1 MDIARHRL
9 YLEKSCGAH
18 FMWRCCDAGI
28 RSVEEAGHGKGTIAI
43 NTYLRDG
50 LTWSR
55 LAAIAT
61 LPEAAGGLALMRPRS
76 REYRDVFDKAPP
88 GIIEDRPET
97 YKDFLEWLVHREH
110 TLKVLCNRDFEQRRL
125 TGKEFRRAQESLNS
139 RQAYLFRRIDVV
151 LLQRGLSFYYHVK
164 KHHHICSTK
173 GFDTLVDGFMS
184 LITSVNVDQEF
195 LDLYHI
201 SKEDLGL
208 DDDLGAGVVSW
219 IEVSI
224 PTIVLLLYYG
234 RCSWA

>member
-1 MDIARHRL
+1 MAFWIVFLFEKFENIETKGVHVFEGAAGVGDRGGENVGAAGMHHMMSEFNPF

-97 YKDFLEWLVHREH
+97 YK
-110 TLKVLCNRDFEQRRL
+110 RL
-125 TGKEFRRAQESLNS
+125 PRVAGPSRAHAES
-139 RQAYLFRRIDVV
+139 
-151 LLQRGLSFYYHVK
+151 
-164 KHHHICSTK
+164 
-173 GFDTLVDGFMS
+173 
-184 LITSVNVDQEF
+184 
-195 LDLYHI
+195 
-201 SKEDLGL
+201 
-208 DDDLGAGVVSW
+208 
-219 IEVSI
+219 
-224 PTIVLLLYYG
+224 IVQP
-234 RCSWA
+234 